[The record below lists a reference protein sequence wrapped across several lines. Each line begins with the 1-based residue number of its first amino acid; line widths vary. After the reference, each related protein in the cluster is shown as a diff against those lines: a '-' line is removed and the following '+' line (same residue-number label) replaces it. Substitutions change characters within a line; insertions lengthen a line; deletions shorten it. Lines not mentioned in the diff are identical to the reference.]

1 MQHITRKPVTKNK
14 FFIASFALAILC
26 SVVSISLLIYMVV
39 HLDSCLTWNACTEES
54 SGYYDF
60 CVKDGYKYCCG
71 GWGLDYDSCGPYIN
85 NCRKKN
91 SGFIDCEATYKAEIA
106 MSWISLF
113 FWICMIVVVVIHRR
127 QQDKMQLAPENY
139 SLVTNQQN
147 QNLAES

>member
-14 FFIASFALAILC
+14 LFIASFALAILC

-39 HLDSCLTWNACTEES
+39 HLDSCLSWNACSEES

-71 GWGLDYDSCGPYIN
+71 GWGTDDESCGSYYN

-91 SGFIDCEATYKAEIA
+91 SGYLDCDPLFKGEVA
-106 MSWISLF
+106 MFWISVF
-113 FWICMIVVVVIHRR
+113 FWICLIVISIMHRR
-127 QQDKMQLAPENY
+127 KNN
-139 SLVTNQQN
+139 SLVPQQ
-147 QNLAES
+147 Q